1 MIVWLDFKIFGSG
14 RGMAMPH
21 FDGRLY
27 WLAGEFYTF
36 SAGLGAQLTSYQW
49 QHPRAGEERTLC
61 GRKFRVLHSSRRWG
75 RVQVAWGM
83 VGLNR
88 LSLDDAHKEI
98 RHLGKIV
105 GNDLDYRVPA

>member
-1 MIVWLDFKIFGSG
+1 MIVWLDFRIFGHG

-36 SAGLGAQLTSYQW
+36 SPGFGAQLTSYQW
-49 QHPRAGEERTLC
+49 RHPRAGEERWLC
-61 GRKFRVLHSSRRWG
+61 GRTFRVLHSSRRWG

-83 VGLNR
+83 VGLAG
-88 LSLDDAHKEI
+88 LSIDEQHRRV
-98 RHLGKIV
+98 RHLGSIV
-105 GNDLDYRVPA
+105 GDDMRYRDQP